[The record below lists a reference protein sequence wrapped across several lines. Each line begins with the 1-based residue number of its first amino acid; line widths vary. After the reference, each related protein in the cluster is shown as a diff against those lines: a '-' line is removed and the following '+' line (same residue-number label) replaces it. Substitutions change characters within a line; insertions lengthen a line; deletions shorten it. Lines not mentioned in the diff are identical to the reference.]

1 MKMSA
6 QITSEDARQAML
18 ARAIQW
24 MLLAAYEGD
33 QERFDMAKG
42 YATAMHDLAEPESMR
57 RSIEFDLSNG
67 GYRCARGLEVA
78 HATLTTRFKH
88 ATLADVE
95 KIFPAEGAWGIQ
107 PDQIPK

>member
-33 QERFDMAKG
+33 QERFDME
-42 YATAMHDLAEPESMR
+42 DPEGMR
-57 RSIEFDLSNG
+57 RLIEFDLSNG

-88 ATLADVE
+88 ATLADVV